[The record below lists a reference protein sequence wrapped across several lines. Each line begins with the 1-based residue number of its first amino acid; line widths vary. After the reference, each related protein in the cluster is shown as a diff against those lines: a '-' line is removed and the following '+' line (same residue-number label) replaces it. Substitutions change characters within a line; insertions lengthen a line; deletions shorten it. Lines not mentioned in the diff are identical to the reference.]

1 MTLQDLRFL
10 MLWYDVPYY
19 YLLHVSGLFYLGAT
33 HSSKFLNFI
42 NKYNLMHLPL
52 DIKLCINT

>member
-1 MTLQDLRFL
+1 

-19 YLLHVSGLFYLGAT
+19 YLLHVSVLFYLGAT